1 MTMNRN
7 ADGDVLP
14 GSRARNAQSAVMRVF
29 LSVAESIAY
38 GRLKIELPS
47 GEVLRIT
54 APNPGPESDLVIHD
68 ERAVRRLFSGGKLAF
83 AESYIDGEWS
93 SGNLAGLI
101 ELGARN
107 EHILAPTWSVRS
119 AVVAWHAL
127 LNRARHLVANRN
139 SRRGAKRNIASHYDL
154 GNEFYRQWLDPTMTY
169 SSALFETPEQS
180 LEQAQIAKWRRIA
193 DMADLRPGQRLLEI
207 GCGWGGFARWA
218 ARERGCQ
225 VVGLT
230 LSQAQ
235 REWALAAI
243 AKDGLSD
250 RIDIRLQDYRDID
263 GTFDRIVS
271 IEMFEAVGE
280 AYWPAFFD
288 TLRARLAP
296 GGIAALQ
303 VITIADGDYA
313 EYRESVDFIQRY
325 IFPGGMLPSPK
336 ILDGLA
342 ARAGLRDLGHV
353 AFAGDY
359 ARTLEIWR
367 ERFEAA
373 WGAIAA
379 PNFPNGGFDARF
391 RRMWRYYLAYC
402 EGGFRAGTID
412 VRQLALQKP

>member
-1 MTMNRN
+1 MTMNRDD
-7 ADGDVLP
+7 ALQRSQVR
-14 GSRARNAQSAVMRVF
+14 SAQSAVMRVF

-38 GRLKIELPS
+38 GQLKIELPS
-47 GEVLRIT
+47 GEVLRIE

-93 SGNLAGLI
+93 SDSLAALI

-107 EHILAPTWSVRS
+107 EHILAPTWSVRT

-127 LNRARHLVANRN
+127 LNRARHLIGNRN

-154 GNEFYRQWLDPTMTY
+154 GNDFYRQWLDPTMTY
-169 SSALFETPEQS
+169 SSALFESADQS
-180 LEQAQIAKWRRIA
+180 LQEAQIAKWRRIA
-193 DMADLRPGQRLLEI
+193 EMADLQPGQRVLEI

-225 VVGLT
+225 IVGLT
-230 LSQAQ
+230 LSNEQ
-235 REWALAAI
+235 RDWALAAI
-243 AKDGLSD
+243 AKDGLQD
-250 RIDIRLQDYRDID
+250 QIEIRLQDYRDVE
-263 GTFDRIVS
+263 GSFDRIVS

-280 AYWPAFFD
+280 AYWPAFYD
-288 TLRARLAP
+288 TLRARLVP

-313 EYRESVDFIQRY
+313 EYRDSVDFIQRY

-336 ILDGLA
+336 ILGTLA

-353 AFAGDY
+353 AFGEDY
-359 ARTLEIWR
+359 ARTLQIWR
-367 ERFEAA
+367 ERFEETWSATA
-373 WGAIAA
+373 LL
-379 PNFPNGGFDARF
+379 GFDARF

-412 VRQLALQKP
+412 VRQLALQKI

>member
-1 MTMNRN
+1 MTDRPAGAAASGKAQDSALM
-7 ADGDVLP
+7 
-14 GSRARNAQSAVMRVF
+14 RAF
-29 LSVAESIAY
+29 LSLAGSIAY
-38 GRLKIELPS
+38 GRLAIELPS
-47 GEVLRIT
+47 GEIHRV
-54 APNPGPESDLVIHD
+54 AGPHAGPEADIVIHD
-68 ERAVRRLFSGGKLAF
+68 ERAVRRLFAGGKLAF
-83 AESYIDGEWS
+83 AEAYMDGDWS
-93 SGNLAGLI
+93 SDTLAGLI

-107 EHILAPTWSVRS
+107 EHVLAPSWSVRT

-154 GNEFYRQWLDPTMTY
+154 GNGFYSQWLDPTMTY
-169 SSALFETPEQS
+169 SSALFERPDQP
-180 LEQAQIAKWRRIA
+180 LQDAQIAKWRNIA
-193 DMADLRPGQRLLEI
+193 DMADLRPGQRVLEI

-218 ARERGCQ
+218 AATRGCE

-235 REWALAAI
+235 REWALAEN
-243 AKDGLSD
+243 AKAGLAD
-250 RIDIRLQDYRDID
+250 KIDIRLQDYRDVG

-280 AYWPAFFD
+280 AYWPAFYD

-303 VITIADGDYA
+303 VITIADSDYA
-313 EYRESVDFIQRY
+313 EYRDSVDFIQRY

-336 ILDGLA
+336 ILGELA
-342 ARAGLRDLGHV
+342 ARAGLKDLGHR
-353 AFAGDY
+353 AFGLDY

-367 ERFEAA
+367 ERFDAA
-373 WGAIAA
+373 WGSIG
-379 PNFPNGGFDARF
+379 PLGFDARF

-412 VRQLALQKP
+412 VRQLALQKV

>member
-1 MTMNRN
+1 MTMNRDD
-7 ADGDVLP
+7 ALQRSQVR
-14 GSRARNAQSAVMRVF
+14 SAQSAVMRVF

-38 GRLKIELPS
+38 GQLKIELPS
-47 GEVLRIT
+47 GEVLRIE

-93 SGNLAGLI
+93 SDSLAALI

-107 EHILAPTWSVRS
+107 EHILAPTWSART

-127 LNRARHLVANRN
+127 LNRARHLIGNRN

-154 GNEFYRQWLDPTMTY
+154 GNDFYRQWLDPTMTY
-169 SSALFETPEQS
+169 SSALFESADQS
-180 LEQAQIAKWRRIA
+180 LQEAQIAKWRRIA
-193 DMADLRPGQRLLEI
+193 EMADLQPGQRVLEI

-225 VVGLT
+225 IVGLT
-230 LSQAQ
+230 LSNEQ
-235 REWALAAI
+235 RDWAVAAI
-243 AKDGLSD
+243 AKDGLQD
-250 RIDIRLQDYRDID
+250 KIEIRLQDYRDVE
-263 GTFDRIVS
+263 GSFDRIVS

-280 AYWPAFFD
+280 AYWPAFYD
-288 TLRARLAP
+288 TLRARLVP

-313 EYRESVDFIQRY
+313 EYRDSVDFIQRY

-336 ILDGLA
+336 ILGTLA

-353 AFAGDY
+353 AFGEDY
-359 ARTLEIWR
+359 ARTLLIWR
-367 ERFEAA
+367 ERFEASWSA
-373 WGAIAA
+373 VA
-379 PNFPNGGFDARF
+379 PLGFDARF

-412 VRQLALQKP
+412 VRQLALQKI